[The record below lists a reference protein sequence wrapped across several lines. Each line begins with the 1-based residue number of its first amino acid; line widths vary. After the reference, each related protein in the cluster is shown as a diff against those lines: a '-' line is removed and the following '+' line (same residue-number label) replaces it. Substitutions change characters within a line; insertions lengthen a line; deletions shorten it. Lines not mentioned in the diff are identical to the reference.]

1 LGLSGFY
8 SIYRECQNIA
18 LSPNK
23 TGVSA
28 KSYTSTDYTCGMAL
42 FTLHNAHLAF
52 GLAPLLNGAD
62 FAIETRERIGLIGR
76 NGAGKSSLLKVISG
90 ALALDD
96 GAIAQQGGLRV
107 ATVPQEPVFDSN
119 TTVFDAV
126 SNGVA
131 VARELRN
138 RYETLASEGGDE
150 HELADIQ
157 HDIDAHDGWAW
168 ESKVDAT
175 LSQLNLDAQTL
186 VATLSGGLKK
196 RVAIAQA
203 LVGSPDV
210 LLLDEPTNHLDLAA
224 IAWLENLLTNFK
236 GSAVI
241 ISHDRAFLD
250 NVVTRIV
257 ELDRGKLTGFP
268 GNYEAYEVQK
278 AQQLEFEAT
287 VNAKF
292 DKYLAQ
298 EEVWIRQGVQARR
311 TRNEGRVRR
320 LESLR
325 DTRSER
331 RNVLGRVKLD
341 ITSGAQSGKMIA
353 ELTDVSKKYGDKVI
367 VRDFTSTILRGDKIG
382 LVGPNGIGKT
392 TLLKLILG
400 QIAPDSGKI
409 RTGMNMQIAYFDQ
422 MRDGLNEEATLG
434 EFISPGSDWIEV
446 GTKRTHVMTYLTD
459 FLFTPERAKAQVK
472 ALSGGERN
480 RLLLARHFA
489 KEANVLVLDE
499 PTNDLDIDTLELL
512 EEKLANYEGTVFIV
526 SHDRRFLDNVVTSCL
541 VAEGNGLWREYEG
554 GITDWQAQVKVMAQ
568 MQEAAGVAAPAAG
581 KSSMDAAIAENNRRV
596 AAPPAAPVVAAKPA
610 VKLSYKDQ
618 RELDSLP
625 GKIEALEKEQAE
637 INKTLAEGSI
647 FQKDPKGAA
656 VLAKRASEID
666 DLLMVAMERWE
677 TLGG

>member
-1 LGLSGFY
+1 
-8 SIYRECQNIA
+8 
-18 LSPNK
+18 
-23 TGVSA
+23 
-28 KSYTSTDYTCGMAL
+28 MAL
-42 FTLHNAHLAF
+42 FTLHSAHLAF

-90 ALALDD
+90 GLALDD

-107 ATVPQEPVFDSN
+107 ATVAQEPVFAAD

-126 SNGVA
+126 SLGVSR
-131 VARELRN
+131 ARDLRN
-138 RYETLASEGGDE
+138 QYETLAAEGGDA
-150 HELADIQ
+150 HLLSDIQ

-168 ESKVDAT
+168 ESKVETT
-175 LSQLNLDAQTL
+175 LSQLNLDADTI

-203 LVGSPDV
+203 LVSSPDI

-224 IAWLENLLTNFK
+224 ISWLENLLVSFK

-268 GNYEAYEVQK
+268 GNYEAYETQK

-325 DTRSER
+325 DTRSDR

-353 ELTDVSKKYGDKVI
+353 ELTDVSKQYGDKVI
-367 VRDFTSTILRGDKIG
+367 VKDFTSTILRGDKIG

-400 QIAPDSGKI
+400 QIQPDSGKI
-409 RTGMNMQIAYFDQ
+409 RTGVNLQIAYFDQ

-568 MQEAAGVAAPAAG
+568 MQESAGSTAPAAS
-581 KSSMDAAIAENNRRV
+581 KSAMDAAIAENNRRV
-596 AAPPAAPVVAAKPA
+596 AAPPAAPVVVGKAAA
-610 VKLSYKDQ
+610 KLSYKDQ
-618 RELDSLP
+618 RELDGLP
-625 GKIEALEKEQAE
+625 AKIEALEKEQSE
-637 INKTLAEGSI
+637 INALLFDGKI
-647 FQKDPKGAA
+647 FQNDPKCANEISKRLGELN
-656 VLAKRASEID
+656 VLIHD
-666 DLLMVAMERWE
+666 AMTRWE
-677 TLGG
+677 LLA

>member
-1 LGLSGFY
+1 M
-8 SIYRECQNIA
+8 E
-18 LSPNK
+18 
-23 TGVSA
+23 
-28 KSYTSTDYTCGMAL
+28 KSCTSTDYTWGMAL

-107 ATVPQEPVFDSN
+107 ATVPQEPVFDLN

-131 VARELRN
+131 IARELRN

-150 HELADIQ
+150 HELSDIQ

-168 ESKVDAT
+168 ESRVEAT

-186 VATLSGGLKK
+186 VSTLSGGLKK

-224 IAWLENLLTNFK
+224 IAWLENLLVSFK

-268 GNYEAYEVQK
+268 GNYEAYETQK

-367 VRDFTSTILRGDKIG
+367 VKDFTSTILRGDKIG

-409 RTGMNMQIAYFDQ
+409 RTGMNLQVAYFDQ

-568 MQEAAGVAAPAAG
+568 MQEAAGNAAPATT
-581 KSSMDAAIAENNRRV
+581 KSTMDAAIAENNRRV
-596 AAPPAAPVVAAKPA
+596 AAPPVAAPAINKPTA
-610 VKLSYKDQ
+610 KLSYKDQ
-618 RELDSLP
+618 RELDGLP
-625 GKIEALEKEQAE
+625 AKIEALEKEQTT
-637 INKTLAEGSI
+637 INLTLADGAI

-656 VLAKRASEID
+656 ALAKRASEID
-666 DLLMVAMERWE
+666 ELVMAAMERWE
-677 TLGG
+677 ALGG

>member
-1 LGLSGFY
+1 
-8 SIYRECQNIA
+8 
-18 LSPNK
+18 
-23 TGVSA
+23 
-28 KSYTSTDYTCGMAL
+28 MAL
-42 FTLHNAHLAF
+42 FTLQNAHLAF

-76 NGAGKSSLLKVISG
+76 NGAGKSSLLKVIVG
-90 ALALDD
+90 TLALDD

-107 ATVPQEPVFDSN
+107 ATVPQEPVFDAD

-126 SNGVA
+126 SMGVSR
-131 VARELRN
+131 ARELRDQ
-138 RYETLASEGGDE
+138 YETLAAEGGDE
-150 HELADIQ
+150 HTLSDIQ

-168 ESKVDAT
+168 ESKVETT
-175 LSQLNLDAQTL
+175 LSQLNLNADTL

-203 LVGSPDV
+203 LVGSPDI

-224 IAWLENLLTNFK
+224 IAWLENLLVSFK

-268 GNYEAYEVQK
+268 GNYEAYETQK

-367 VRDFTSTILRGDKIG
+367 VKDFTSTILRGDKIG

-400 QIAPDSGKI
+400 QIQPDSGKI

-446 GTKRTHVMTYLTD
+446 GSKRTHVMTYLTD

-489 KEANVLVLDE
+489 REANVLVLDE

-568 MQEAAGVAAPAAG
+568 MQEQRLADEAKPAIL
-581 KSSMDAAIAENNRRV
+581 SSSKATAQVN
-596 AAPPAAPVVAAKPA
+596 VAAKA
-610 VKLSYKDQ
+610 DTLKATKTKRSFKDQ
-618 RELDSLP
+618 RELDTLP
-625 GKIEALEKEQAE
+625 KTIEALEKEQTE
-637 INKTLAEGSI
+637 INEKLANGAI
-647 FQKDPKGAA
+647 FQSDPKSATT
-656 VLAKRASEID
+656 LSKRTGEID
-666 DLLMVAMERWE
+666 ELILALMARWE
-677 TLGG
+677 SLASS

>member
-1 LGLSGFY
+1 
-8 SIYRECQNIA
+8 
-18 LSPNK
+18 
-23 TGVSA
+23 
-28 KSYTSTDYTCGMAL
+28 MAL

-52 GLAPLLNGAD
+52 GLAPLLNEAD

-76 NGAGKSSLLKVISG
+76 NGAGKSSLLKVIAG
-90 ALALDD
+90 TLALDD

-107 ATVPQEPVFDSN
+107 ATVPQEPVFDAD

-131 VARELRN
+131 IARELRN

-150 HELADIQ
+150 HTLSDIQ

-168 ESKVDAT
+168 ESKVEAT
-175 LSQLNLDAQTL
+175 LSQLNLTADTL

-224 IAWLENLLTNFK
+224 IAWLESLLISFK

-268 GNYEAYEVQK
+268 GNYEAYETQK

-292 DKYLAQ
+292 DKFLAQ

-341 ITSGAQSGKMIA
+341 ITSGNQSGKMIA
-353 ELTDVSKKYGDKVI
+353 ELTEVSKKYGDKVI
-367 VRDFTSTILRGDKIG
+367 VKDFTSTILRGDKIG

-400 QIAPDSGKI
+400 QIQPDSGKI

-446 GTKRTHVMTYLTD
+446 GSKRTHVMTYLTD

-568 MQEAAGVAAPAAG
+568 MQEAAGAQTTPVN
-581 KSSMDAAIAENNRRV
+581 KSAMDAAIAENNRRV
-596 AAPPAAPVVAAKPA
+596 AAPPAAPVVAKATA
-610 VKLSYKDQ
+610 TKLSYKDQ
-618 RELDSLP
+618 RELDGLP
-625 GKIEALEKEQAE
+625 AKIEVLEKEQAD
-637 INKTLAEGSI
+637 INQKLADGVI

-656 VLAKRASEID
+656 ALAKRASEID
-666 DLLMVAMERWE
+666 ALVMVAMERWE
-677 TLGG
+677 ALS

>member
-1 LGLSGFY
+1 
-8 SIYRECQNIA
+8 
-18 LSPNK
+18 
-23 TGVSA
+23 
-28 KSYTSTDYTCGMAL
+28 MAL

-90 ALALDD
+90 TLALDD

-126 SNGVA
+126 SNGVS

-138 RYETLASEGGDE
+138 RYETLASAGGDE
-150 HELADIQ
+150 HELSDIQ

-168 ESKVDAT
+168 ESKVEAT
-175 LSQLNLDAQTL
+175 LSQLNLNADTL
-186 VATLSGGLKK
+186 VSTLSGGLKK

-224 IAWLENLLTNFK
+224 IAWLESLLVSFK

-268 GNYEAYEVQK
+268 GNYEAYETQK

-367 VRDFTSTILRGDKIG
+367 VKDFTSTILRGDKIG

-400 QIAPDSGKI
+400 QIQPDSGKI
-409 RTGMNMQIAYFDQ
+409 RTGMNLQIAYFDQ

-512 EEKLANYEGTVFIV
+512 EEKLANYDGTVFIV

-568 MQEAAGVAAPAAG
+568 MQEAAGSTAPAAS
-581 KSSMDAAIAENNRRV
+581 KSAMDAAIAENNRRV
-596 AAPPAAPVVAAKPA
+596 AAPPAAPVVAVKAA
-610 VKLSYKDQ
+610 AKLSYKDQ
-618 RELDSLP
+618 RELDGLP
-625 GKIEALEKEQAE
+625 AKIEALEKEQADINE
-637 INKTLAEGSI
+637 ILADGAI

-656 VLAKRASEID
+656 ALSKRVGEID
-666 DLLMVAMERWE
+666 ELVMAAMERWE
-677 TLGG
+677 ALS

>member
-1 LGLSGFY
+1 
-8 SIYRECQNIA
+8 
-18 LSPNK
+18 
-23 TGVSA
+23 
-28 KSYTSTDYTCGMAL
+28 MAL

-126 SNGVA
+126 SNGVS

-150 HELADIQ
+150 HELSDIQ

-168 ESKVDAT
+168 ESKVEAT
-175 LSQLNLDAQTL
+175 LSQLNLTADTL
-186 VATLSGGLKK
+186 VSTLSGGLKK

-268 GNYEAYEVQK
+268 GNYEAYETQK

-367 VRDFTSTILRGDKIG
+367 VKDFTSTILRGDKIG

-409 RTGMNMQIAYFDQ
+409 RTGMNLQIAYFDQ

-568 MQEAAGVAAPAAG
+568 MQEAAGSVAPVAG
-581 KSSMDAAIAENNRRV
+581 KTAMDVVIAENNRRV
-596 AAPPAAPVVAAKPA
+596 AAPLTAPAVVAKSPA
-610 VKLSYKDQ
+610 KLSYKDQ
-618 RELDSLP
+618 RELDGLP
-625 GKIEALEKEQAE
+625 AKIEALENEQAD
-637 INKTLAEGSI
+637 INEKLADGAI

-656 VLAKRASEID
+656 ALSKRTGEID
-666 DLLMVAMERWE
+666 ELIVAAMERWE
-677 TLGG
+677 ALS

>member
-1 LGLSGFY
+1 
-8 SIYRECQNIA
+8 
-18 LSPNK
+18 
-23 TGVSA
+23 
-28 KSYTSTDYTCGMAL
+28 MAL
-42 FTLHNAHLAF
+42 YTLQNAHLAF

-90 ALALDD
+90 TLALDD

-107 ATVPQEPVFDSN
+107 ATVPQEPVFDAD

-126 SNGVA
+126 SNGVS

-150 HELADIQ
+150 HELSDIQ

-168 ESKVDAT
+168 ESKVEAT
-175 LSQLNLDAQTL
+175 LSQLNLNADTL
-186 VATLSGGLKK
+186 VTTLSGGLKK

-224 IAWLENLLTNFK
+224 IAWLESLLVSFK

-268 GNYEAYEVQK
+268 GNYEAYETQK

-292 DKYLAQ
+292 DKFLAQ

-341 ITSGAQSGKMIA
+341 ITSGNQSGKMIA

-367 VRDFTSTILRGDKIG
+367 VKDFTSTILRGDKIG

-400 QIAPDSGKI
+400 QIQPDSGKI
-409 RTGMNMQIAYFDQ
+409 RTGMNLQIAYFDQ
-422 MRDGLNEEATLG
+422 MRDGLDEEATLG

-446 GTKRTHVMTYLTD
+446 GSKRTHVMTYLTD

-568 MQEAAGVAAPAAG
+568 MQEVAGSAAPAAG
-581 KSSMDAAIAENNRRV
+581 KTSMDAAIAENNRRV
-596 AAPPAAPVVAAKPA
+596 AAPPATAPAASKVAAA
-610 VKLSYKDQ
+610 KLGYKDQ
-618 RELDSLP
+618 RELDGLP
-625 GKIEALEKEQAE
+625 AKIEALEKEQTE
-637 INKTLAEGSI
+637 INAKLADGAI
-647 FQKDPKGAA
+647 FQSDPK
-656 VLAKRASEID
+656 
-666 DLLMVAMERWE
+666 VAMEMSKRTGEIDELILAAMARWE
-677 TLGG
+677 ELASK

>member
-1 LGLSGFY
+1 
-8 SIYRECQNIA
+8 
-18 LSPNK
+18 
-23 TGVSA
+23 
-28 KSYTSTDYTCGMAL
+28 MAL

-90 ALALDD
+90 ALTLDD

-107 ATVPQEPVFDSN
+107 ATVTQEPVFNSN

-126 SNGVA
+126 SNGVS

-150 HELADIQ
+150 HALADIQ

-168 ESKVDAT
+168 ESKVEAT
-175 LSQLNLDAQTL
+175 LSQLNLDAGIL
-186 VATLSGGLKK
+186 VSTLSGGLKK

-224 IAWLENLLTNFK
+224 IAWLENLLVSFK

-257 ELDRGKLTGFP
+257 ELDRGKLTGFS

-292 DKYLAQ
+292 DKFLAQ

-325 DTRSER
+325 DTRSDR

-341 ITSGAQSGKMIA
+341 ISSGNQSGKMIA

-400 QIAPDSGKI
+400 QIQPDSGKI

-422 MRDGLNEEATLG
+422 MRDGLDEEATLG

-568 MQEAAGVAAPAAG
+568 MQEAAGVQTATVN
-581 KSSMDAAIAENNRRV
+581 KSAMDAAIAENNRRV
-596 AAPPAAPVVAAKPA
+596 AAPPAAFAVATKTTAT
-610 VKLSYKDQ
+610 KLSYKDQ
-618 RELDSLP
+618 RELDGLP
-625 GKIEALEKEQAE
+625 AKIEALEKEQAH
-637 INKTLAEGSI
+637 INEKLADGAI
-647 FQKDPKGAA
+647 FQKDGKGAA
-656 VLAKRASEID
+656 ALVKRVSEID
-666 DLLMVAMERWE
+666 ELVMNAMERWE
-677 TLGG
+677 ALS

>member
-1 LGLSGFY
+1 
-8 SIYRECQNIA
+8 
-18 LSPNK
+18 
-23 TGVSA
+23 
-28 KSYTSTDYTCGMAL
+28 MAL

-76 NGAGKSSLLKVISG
+76 NGAGKSSLLKVIAGS
-90 ALALDD
+90 LALDD

-107 ATVPQEPVFDSN
+107 ATVPQEPVFDAD

-126 SNGVA
+126 SIGVSR
-131 VARELRN
+131 ARELRDQ
-138 RYETLASEGGDE
+138 YETLAAEGGDE
-150 HELADIQ
+150 HALSDIQ

-168 ESKVDAT
+168 ESKVEAT
-175 LSQLNLDAQTL
+175 LSQLNLNADTV

-224 IAWLENLLTNFK
+224 IAWLENLLVSFK
-236 GSAVI
+236 GSAII

-257 ELDRGKLTGFP
+257 ELDRGKLNGFP
-268 GNYEAYEVQK
+268 GNYEAYETQK

-325 DTRSER
+325 DTRSDR

-367 VRDFTSTILRGDKIG
+367 VKDFTGTILRGDKIG

-400 QIAPDSGKI
+400 QIQPDSGKI

-422 MRDGLNEEATLG
+422 MRDGLDEEATLG

-512 EEKLANYEGTVFIV
+512 EEKLANYDGTVFIV

-568 MQEAAGVAAPAAG
+568 MQEAAGAQTATAN

-596 AAPPAAPVVAAKPA
+596 ASPSSAPVAAKA
-610 VKLSYKDQ
+610 TAAKLSYKDQ
-618 RELDSLP
+618 RELDGLP
-625 GKIEALEKEQAE
+625 AKIEALEKEQAD
-637 INKTLAEGSI
+637 INALLADGKI
-647 FQKDPKGAA
+647 FQSDT
-656 VLAKRASEID
+656 KRANEISKRSGELD
-666 DLLMVAMERWE
+666 VLIHDAMARWDA
-677 TLGG
+677 LA

>member
-1 LGLSGFY
+1 
-8 SIYRECQNIA
+8 
-18 LSPNK
+18 
-23 TGVSA
+23 
-28 KSYTSTDYTCGMAL
+28 MAL

-52 GLAPLLNGAD
+52 GLAPLLNAAD

-90 ALALDD
+90 TLALDD

-107 ATVPQEPVFDSN
+107 ATVPQEPVFDAD

-126 SNGVA
+126 SNGVS

-138 RYETLASEGGDE
+138 RYETLASAGGDE

-168 ESKVDAT
+168 ESKVEAT
-175 LSQLNLDAQTL
+175 LSQLNLDAHTL
-186 VATLSGGLKK
+186 VSTLSGGLKK

-224 IAWLENLLTNFK
+224 IAWLENLLVSFK

-268 GNYEAYEVQK
+268 GNYEAYETQK

-367 VRDFTSTILRGDKIG
+367 VKDFTSTILRGDKIG

-541 VAEGNGLWREYEG
+541 VAEGGGLWREYEG

-568 MQEAAGVAAPAAG
+568 MQEAAGSAAPAAT

-596 AAPPAAPVVAAKPA
+596 AAPPAAASVVAKPA
-610 VKLSYKDQ
+610 AKLSYKDQ

-625 GKIEALEKEQAE
+625 AKIEALEKEQTA
-637 INKTLAEGSI
+637 INLTLADGAI

-656 VLAKRASEID
+656 ALAKRASEID
-666 DLLMVAMERWE
+666 ALVVVAMERWE
-677 TLGG
+677 ALGG